1 MFSVTF
7 KPFTTLATTVIISTL
22 VAFAGSVYAATPTK
36 TDRNTL
42 LDIQHQ
48 WARCQYSV
56 TDSDQQ
62 QSCFKSVI
70 GNNQKALDDQPDN
83 TDLIVWLGI
92 NKASL
97 AGAEG
102 GLGAL
107 SLVKSAKLLFEQAIA
122 TDPNS
127 LDGSAY
133 ASLGS
138 LYYQVPGWPI
148 AFGDDDSAKAMLQK
162 ALAINPNSIDN
173 NYFYADFLAQE
184 GDNAQALQY
193 LKKAQQAAPRP
204 QRPLADKG
212 RREDIEKLLKTLQ

>member
-1 MFSVTF
+1 MFAVTF
-7 KPFTTLATTVIISTL
+7 KPFTASATTILISML
-22 VAFAGSVYAATPTK
+22 VAFAGSACAATPAK
-36 TDRNTL
+36 TDSNTL

-48 WARCQYSV
+48 WAHCQYTVSE
-56 TDSDQQ
+56 SDQQ
-62 QSCFKSVI
+62 QNCFKNVI
-70 GNNQKALDDQPDN
+70 ANNQKALDDQPDN
-83 TDLIVWLGI
+83 SDLTVWLGI
-92 NKASL
+92 NQSSL
-97 AGAEG
+97 AGVKG

-162 ALAINPNSIDN
+162 ALAISPNSIDN
-173 NYFYADFLAQE
+173 NYFYADFLVQE
-184 GDNAQALQY
+184 GDNAKALQY
-193 LKKAQQAAPRP
+193 LNKAQQAAPRP